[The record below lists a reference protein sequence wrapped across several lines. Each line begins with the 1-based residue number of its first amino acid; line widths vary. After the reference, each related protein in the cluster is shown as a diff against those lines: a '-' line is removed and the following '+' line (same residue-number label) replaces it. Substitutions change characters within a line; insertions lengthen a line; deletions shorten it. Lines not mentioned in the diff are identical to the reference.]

1 MTIEETFNDFI
12 GLVIEGIGSDTD
24 DQLFIE
30 LSDGSEIEIMIN
42 EDGFL
47 EVNYYK
53 GFLDA

>member
-12 GLVIEGIGSDTD
+12 GLVIEGIGSDTN

>member
-1 MTIEETFNDFI
+1 MTIEDTFNDLI
-12 GLVIEGIGSDTD
+12 GLVIEGIGSDTN

>member
-1 MTIEETFNDFI
+1 MTIEETFNDLI
-12 GLVIEGIGSDTD
+12 GLVIEGIGSDTN

-30 LSDGSEIEIMIN
+30 LSDGSEIEILIR

>member
-30 LSDGSEIEIMIN
+30 LSDGSEKEIMIN
-42 EDGFL
+42 EDGYL